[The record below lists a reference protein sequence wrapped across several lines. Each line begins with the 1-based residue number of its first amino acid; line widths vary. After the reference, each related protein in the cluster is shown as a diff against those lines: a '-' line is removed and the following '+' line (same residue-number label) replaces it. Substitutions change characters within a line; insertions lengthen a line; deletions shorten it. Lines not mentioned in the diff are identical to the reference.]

1 MCVGGRRAPQRVAT
15 HGCAVW
21 FRDWRLA
28 LFASDHAVCCTNDI
42 MQTTAETSFEAA
54 RPVMTQRTSYIS
66 SNMPYDGEVRK
77 RACALHVGVVASPEV
92 PPGAQRL
99 LWPTLIG

>member
-1 MCVGGRRAPQRVAT
+1 
-15 HGCAVW
+15 
-21 FRDWRLA
+21 
-28 LFASDHAVCCTNDI
+28 
-42 MQTTAETSFEAA
+42 
-54 RPVMTQRTSYIS
+54 MTQRTSYIS

>member
-1 MCVGGRRAPQRVAT
+1 MCWRAQSPAKSGNAWV
-15 HGCAVW
+15 CSVVP
-21 FRDWRLA
+21 RLA